1 MVSLEQSDYIL
12 QLHILQFYFTIQLIL
27 YSISNNTEVCEGV
40 VGLRWEVEVVPLP
53 DGEKTVVV
61 DVNDGGEYD

>member
-1 MVSLEQSDYIL
+1 MVSLEQSD
-12 QLHILQFYFTIQLIL
+12 
-27 YSISNNTEVCEGV
+27 NTEVYDGV